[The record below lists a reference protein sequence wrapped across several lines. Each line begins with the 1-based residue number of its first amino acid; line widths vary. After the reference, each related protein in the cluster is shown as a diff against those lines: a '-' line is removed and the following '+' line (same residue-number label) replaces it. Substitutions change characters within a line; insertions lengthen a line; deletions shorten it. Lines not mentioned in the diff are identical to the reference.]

1 METLSLVVGIV
12 AIVLAIVAIWL
23 STVSER
29 RSSNNY
35 ERTKDVLAEVDKK
48 AAVIEGSVN
57 ETQRKLVDAVTSI
70 VAPKE
75 PTMEEKMMAAVFPA
89 MLADPESLQRLIEL
103 GQQQGNTSPPS
114 LADSLGASKEETDS

>member
-12 AIVLAIVAIWL
+12 SIVLAIVAIWL

-57 ETQRKLVDAVTSI
+57 ETRKKLVDAVTSI

-89 MLADPESLQRLIEL
+89 MLADP
-103 GQQQGNTSPPS
+103 
-114 LADSLGASKEETDS
+114 